1 MRSTHRLSIF
11 SQSIDRVAFVAYFLG
26 CVVPL
31 AGLAFV
37 AHRYMLPGL
46 STDGATATVG
56 VLAGVGCLSL
66 GSFLALRRVARQ
78 TVGRLDTDR
87 RRLETMLDLATRLA
101 DARFADDVNRT
112 VADTARKMC
121 SAEASTILT
130 RKEGDED
137 GTLDLASSAGDDA
150 MTLYTGLSAEPV
162 DALSRVAA
170 QGVPALLNEDGLSLA
185 AVPLAGDATRG
196 VLAVFSRDGSRFDGS
211 HLRALSTMAAFASV
225 ARHGAGLR
233 DAQRNFFVHVTE
245 ILIAALDQHLDQQ
258 IGHSRRVAQYA
269 MVTGR
274 AMELEEGRLERL
286 HFAALLHDI
295 GMLKIDRRRF
305 GDKESHRQH
314 PGLGAR
320 MLSRIKVWEDL
331 ATMILHHHEWWDG
344 SGYPEGLAEN
354 EIPLESRIIAL
365 AEAFDSMTS
374 ASSYRE
380 PRSFDDALAQVE
392 ACAGTQ
398 FDPRVAQVFLD
409 LAGEGVIP
417 RPQE

>member
-1 MRSTHRLSIF
+1 M
-11 SQSIDRVAFVAYFLG
+11 
-26 CVVPL
+26 
-31 AGLAFV
+31 
-37 AHRYMLPGL
+37 
-46 STDGATATVG
+46 
-56 VLAGVGCLSL
+56 
-66 GSFLALRRVARQ
+66 
-78 TVGRLDTDR
+78 
-87 RRLETMLDLATRLA
+87 
-101 DARFADDVNRT
+101 
-112 VADTARKMC
+112 
-121 SAEASTILT
+121 
-130 RKEGDED
+130 
-137 GTLDLASSAGDDA
+137 
-150 MTLYTGLSAEPV
+150 
-162 DALSRVAA
+162 
-170 QGVPALLNEDGLSLA
+170 
-185 AVPLAGDATRG
+185 
-196 VLAVFSRDGSRFDGS
+196 LAVLSRDGSRFDGS

-274 AMELEEGRLERL
+274 AMELDEGRLERL

-344 SGYPEGLAEN
+344 SGYPEGL
-354 EIPLESRIIAL
+354 L

-380 PRSFDDALAQVE
+380 PRSFEDALAQVE

-409 LAGEGVIP
+409 LAAEGVIP